1 MNFNPKT
8 YSKIYFLKSELTDD
22 QIIKK
27 IEDKEHIVKPQ
38 IIDFINSI
46 SYVDIYCFLVAIC
59 YTPCIFICV
68 CALWHMAIS
77 YEDINEKEA
86 ILIMNEIELT
96 EFHRLCKL
104 CDISYELYDITKKV
118 ILNEI
123 DFGERILE
131 KYFIPYL
138 KLNLTVDIVLDKI
151 NIKGI
156 DNLTEVDKGILL
168 QVK

>member
-8 YSKIYFLKSELTDD
+8 YSKIFFLKSELTDD

-38 IIDFINSI
+38 IIDFINS
-46 SYVDIYCFLVAIC
+46 
-59 YTPCIFICV
+59 
-68 CALWHMAIS
+68 IS